1 MYPDNFCRVS
11 KFYVLLNSHK
21 VITFLTKGIYKEI
34 SWNFLFEKDTSVDVP
49 MSRKFCDDFFFL
61 SVMQGRRNRGS
72 SRRHNNFAKKSACF
86 WQVVVRFDIKFKE
99 LDIKSITCIGHH
111 NECSTKRTKR
121 KLFVDLDFKIKTK
134 LFIKRLR

>member
-49 MSRKFCDDFFFL
+49 MSRKFCDDFFFWVL
-61 SVMQGRRNRGS
+61 CKGVATGTAVDVTIILQ
-72 SRRHNNFAKKSACF
+72 KSACF

-99 LDIKSITCIGHH
+99 LDIKSIIGHH

-121 KLFVDLDFKIKTK
+121 KSFVDLDFKIKTK

>member
-1 MYPDNFCRVS
+1 MYLCPGSFVM
-11 KFYVLLNSHK
+11 
-21 VITFLTKGIYKEI
+21 I
-34 SWNFLFEKDTSVDVP
+34 
-49 MSRKFCDDFFFL
+49 FFL

>member
-11 KFYVLLNSHK
+11 KFYFLLNSHK
-21 VITFLTKGIYKEI
+21 VITFLKKGIYKEI
-34 SWNFLFEKDTSVDVP
+34 SWNFLFEKDTGVDVP
-49 MSRKFCDDFFFL
+49 MSRKFCDDFF
-61 SVMQGRRNRGS
+61 SEGYARASQQGH

-99 LDIKSITCIGHH
+99 LDIKSIIGHH

-121 KLFVDLDFKIKTK
+121 KSFVDLDFKIKTK